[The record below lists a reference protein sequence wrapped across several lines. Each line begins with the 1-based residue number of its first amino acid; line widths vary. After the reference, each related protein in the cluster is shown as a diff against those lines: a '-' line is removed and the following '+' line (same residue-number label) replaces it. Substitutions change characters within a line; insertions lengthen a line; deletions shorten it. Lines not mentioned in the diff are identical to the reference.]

1 MALKMQGCAKTFL
14 ETRRM
19 NILVVEDDLSVR
31 ETLGM
36 VLESSGHE
44 VVLLESGVEAL
55 RYLEKSW
62 PDAMLL
68 DLTLPEMSG
77 EQVYA
82 AILDRFGKIPPT
94 VILSAAQ
101 KGADRARYM
110 PGVLFLAKP
119 YTIEDLEEVIS
130 RVIEARGAA

>member
-1 MALKMQGCAKTFL
+1 MK
-14 ETRRM
+14 
-19 NILVVEDDLSVR
+19 ILVVEDDLSVR

-44 VVLLESGVEAL
+44 VILLENGAEAL
-55 RYLEKSW
+55 RFMEKQW

-82 AILDRFGKIPPT
+82 AILDRFGRIPPT

-101 KGADRARYM
+101 RGADRARYM
-110 PGVLFLAKP
+110 PGVMFLAKP

-130 RVIEARGAA
+130 QVVESRGAA

>member
-1 MALKMQGCAKTFL
+1 MK
-14 ETRRM
+14 
-19 NILVVEDDLSVR
+19 ILVVEDDFSVR

-36 VLESSGHE
+36 VLESSNYE
-44 VVLLESGVEAL
+44 VVLLENGTEAL
-55 RYLEKSW
+55 RYLETNW

-77 EQVYA
+77 EEIYA
-82 AILDRFGKIPPT
+82 AIVDKFGKIPPT

-110 PGVLFLAKP
+110 PGVMFLAKP
-119 YTIEDLEEVIS
+119 YTIEDLESVIHK
-130 RVIEARGAA
+130 VIQSRGAA